1 MIRRVGPLPSSLSSS
16 LLGVVVALAAAAACG
31 PADGGSRPAP
41 QVPAPTASAPTS
53 DPNGPGPAATAAEPA
68 GTASPPAP
76 AGTTAT
82 SPPPFFGPMKPLAP
96 TAMEAKL
103 RDIGLDPAA
112 LPPLDKLDAKTL
124 RDVMNTFTK
133 ALGVQCSHCHEK
145 DFKAPTEK
153 KKIATHMWND
163 FTRALAMEGGGAVY
177 CDSCHGGRAQFL
189 DRRDLGA
196 LGTWMQENYVDK
208 MKRADGKEHICDTCH
223 GDPFEGKI
231 LSKLWK

>member
-1 MIRRVGPLPSSLSSS
+1 MIRRAGLLPSSTSAL
-16 LLGVVVALAAAAACG
+16 LLGAVIFAAAAACG
-31 PADGGSRPAP
+31 PADGGSRPSAQFPTAP
-41 QVPAPTASAPTS
+41 TSPAPGDTTGPAPT
-53 DPNGPGPAATAAEPA
+53 
-68 GTASPPAP
+68 PPP
-76 AGTTAT
+76 AGTTEPQPAPSGTTAT
-82 SPPPFFGPMKPLAP
+82 TPEPPPFHGPMKPIAP
-96 TAMEAKL
+96 SAMEAKL

-112 LPPLDKLDAKTL
+112 LPPLNKLDAKTL

-163 FTRALAMEGGGAVY
+163 FTRGLALEGGGALY
-177 CDSCHGGRAQFL
+177 CDSCHGGRAELL

-196 LGTWMQENYVDK
+196 LGSWMQDNYVDK
-208 MKRADGKEHICDTCH
+208 MKRADKKDHGCETCH
-223 GDPFEGKI
+223 GDPFEGKV